1 MLRAVSATCLARLS
15 LAGALVSD
23 VNTMTLHLLQPG
35 EGGNACLDGS
45 PFGYYIAQNA
55 SSNDWIIDIDGG
67 GWCDSAQSCVSR
79 ISASSRLASSST
91 WAPLGGGS
99 GITSGSPEDNPQYHT
114 YNRVNF
120 PYCDG
125 SSFTSHRE
133 QPLVLS
139 LSLSLSL
146 SLTLSLSMSHSL
158 TISMSHYEIV
168 ILFDFL

>member
-1 MLRAVSATCLARLS
+1 MLRAVSAATCLVRLS
-15 LAGALVSD
+15 LAAQVSD

-55 SSNDWIIDIDGG
+55 TSNDWIIDIDGG

-79 ISASSRLASSST
+79 ISGNSRLASSTT
-91 WAPLGGGS
+91 WAPMGGGS

-133 QPLVLS
+133 QPLVC
-139 LSLSLSL
+139 
-146 SLTLSLSMSHSL
+146 
-158 TISMSHYEIV
+158 V
-168 ILFDFL
+168 A